1 MYLWKRSAWWDVTA
15 AACGELALV
24 FTCLTLIT
32 GAIWGR
38 PTWGTFWVWDPRLTA
53 TAMLALLLLGY
64 LAVRRLP
71 GDQASRARRSAVV
84 GLLVLPNVFL
94 DNRAVTWW
102 RSLHQGTT
110 ILETLQP
117 KIHDQ
122 MAFALVFNI
131 FVGLL
136 VGSWLLV
143 HRWRLAWLEQQAEAA
158 ELDEAIAERR
168 AEGAPSGRAEG
179 APSGQAEG
187 APSGKA
193 EGARASGIAA
203 ARSFGGTMSDWG
215 YVGLGWG
222 IATVVLGG
230 LRPVDRAARPGR
242 QPSRAARGPPM
253 AVIDPPSGASTPGPD
268 DADGSI
274 DPIESSDATS
284 GTAGLDLS
292 PRVLPSRRRGRGW
305 AAKIALV
312 AILVAAG
319 FVVSKALTSASLFF
333 YNADEAVAKEP
344 TLGTSTFRIQGTV
357 ENDVKRTSDGADF
370 TITYN
375 GRRGAGRPHRR
386 PAPAV
391 QARRARGAPGPLR
404 PRRPA
409 PVPVSDHMLVKHDAT
424 YTAKNGARLKQAEK
438 GGKVAPKTTTTTTP
452 ARSGASTQ
460 P

>member
-1 MYLWKRSAWWDVTA
+1 VTSQPSQHPRADVAGVPGPDGVGGVGLGDAADPGPGGTGSKGTRVLGAITLAAVALGAYLALKSSPPDQNMGDAVRLLYLHVPVVTVAYITATMVTVASVMYLWKRSAWWDVTA

-71 GDQASRARRSAVV
+71 GDLSSRARRSAVV

-143 HRWRLAWLEQQAEAA
+143 HRWRLAWLEQQAEVA

-168 AEGAPSGRAEG
+168 AEGVPS
-179 APSGQAEG
+179 
-187 APSGKA
+187 
-193 EGARASGIAA
+193 
-203 ARSFGGTMSDWG
+203 
-215 YVGLGWG
+215 
-222 IATVVLGG
+222 
-230 LRPVDRAARPGR
+230 
-242 QPSRAARGPPM
+242 
-253 AVIDPPSGASTPGPD
+253 
-268 DADGSI
+268 
-274 DPIESSDATS
+274 PIS
-284 GTAGLDLS
+284 
-292 PRVLPSRRRGRGW
+292 
-305 AAKIALV
+305 
-312 AILVAAG
+312 
-319 FVVSKALTSASLFF
+319 
-333 YNADEAVAKEP
+333 
-344 TLGTSTFRIQGTV
+344 
-357 ENDVKRTSDGADF
+357 
-370 TITYN
+370 
-375 GRRGAGRPHRR
+375 R
-386 PAPAV
+386 PAPAT
-391 QARRARGAPGPLR
+391 ASTAAA
-404 PRRPA
+404 A
-409 PVPVSDHMLVKHDAT
+409 PVSPAASRRERTEL
-424 YTAKNGARLKQAEK
+424 
-438 GGKVAPKTTTTTTP
+438 AP
-452 ARSGASTQ
+452 
-460 P
+460 